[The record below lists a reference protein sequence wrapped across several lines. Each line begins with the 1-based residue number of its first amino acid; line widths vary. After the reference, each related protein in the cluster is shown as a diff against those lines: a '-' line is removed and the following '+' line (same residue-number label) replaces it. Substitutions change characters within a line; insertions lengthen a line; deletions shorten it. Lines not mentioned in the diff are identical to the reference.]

1 MMSDVPTIAIDLVE
15 IECNTTCLNDEYLAH
30 RLGLIPI
37 VSNQVDLIK
46 YPWEERYH

>member
-15 IECNTTCLNDEYLAH
+15 IENNTTCLNDEYLAH

-37 VSNQVDLIK
+37 VSHQVDLLK
-46 YPWEERYH
+46 YPWEER